1 MVQLT
6 INNSRGITLCRV
18 NLPAS
23 ATVQQLLE
31 YLIAAN
37 PKLGRVQTIRNEVRQ
52 VTYHLP
58 LGSSFTQSGISSTEP
73 TLLQAGLVGQDSKA
87 ETLVVLMAPRSTA
100 SSLAAAV
107 NSARERI
114 IEMFDTATGSQPQ
127 PPPPPPPV
135 VGRVVAQP
143 PANVDPHMM
152 DGHQVAL
159 QQRIYAQIQQQQID
173 ENLANALEYTPE
185 AFARVSMLYV
195 PCTINKVPLKAFV
208 DSGAQNS
215 IMNKRTAEQCGLMR
229 LVDVRMRGVAVGV
242 GRQEIC
248 GRIHMATVNLAGMF
262 IPFAFYVIEDQ
273 TMDLIIGLDQLRRHQ
288 MIIDLKNNSLIIDSA
303 KVSFLPERDLPTM
316 PCGDELASA
325 PAKADHQAHGPRRQ
339 NPSLTTA
346 KTITTTTTAS
356 APAGVTLRAEA
367 APAAPA
373 LAEAPVLSEKERL
386 ARIQELMT
394 LSGITDQK
402 QAVELLEAADWDT
415 IVAAA
420 LLFDT

>member
-18 NLPAS
+18 SLPAS
-23 ATVQQLLE
+23 ATVQQLWE
-31 YLIAAN
+31 HLIAAN

-52 VTYHLP
+52 VTHHLP
-58 LGSSFTQSGISSTEP
+58 LGSSFTQSGISSTEL
-73 TLLQAGLVGQDSKA
+73 TLLQAGLVGQDVKA
-87 ETLVVLMAPRSTA
+87 ETLVVLMAPRSTT

-107 NSARERI
+107 NNARERI
-114 IEMFDTATGSQPQ
+114 VEMFDTATGSQP
-127 PPPPPPPV
+127 PPPPPPA
-135 VGRVVAQP
+135 VGRVVALP

-152 DGHQVAL
+152 DGHQVAQ
-159 QQRIYAQIQQQQID
+159 QQRMYAQIQQQQID

-185 AFARVSMLYV
+185 AFAGVSMLYV
-195 PCTINKVPLKAFV
+195 PCVINKVPLKAFV

-288 MIIDLKNNSLIIDSA
+288 MIIDLKHNSLIIDSV

-316 PCGDELASA
+316 PYDDELASA

-346 KTITTTTTAS
+346 KTITTTTAS
-356 APAGVTLRAEA
+356 APAGATLRAEA
-367 APAAPA
+367 APAASA
-373 LAEAPVLSEKERL
+373 LAEAPVLSENERL

-394 LSGITDQK
+394 LSGITDRK

-420 LLFDT
+420 LLFDN